1 MQLYDRRLTQL
12 LINHAIFVGSNFK
25 IALKYLK
32 VIAFTHKQIELK
44 ELGRLVICQE
54 NLTEKLHN
62 VKTLFGISEI
72 FYLATCNR
80 VEFVMITS
88 HVVDKAFAKQF
99 MGALDMG
106 LCPISTGAFLDAASI
121 YEDKEALEHLL
132 RTSCSLESLI
142 VGEKEI
148 LPQLRKA
155 YENCKEAGLTGD
167 GLRMF
172 MNCVVKTAKEVYTH
186 TNISKNPISVVSL
199 AYRKLKD
206 LKLCAA
212 DARVLII
219 GAGETNRN
227 ISKYLQKH
235 KFSHFAV
242 FNRTI
247 ENAAQLAADLN
258 GEAFNLEALK
268 SYSKGFDVIITCTSA
283 TEPIISTKI
292 YTSLLNGETSRK
304 TIVDLAVPNDTHP
317 DVLEKFPVNFIEVH
331 SLNEVAKNNLK
342 ERYEELTHA
351 ENIISQNIDAFIL
364 ELKQRRIELAM
375 RQVPDKIKEIRNT
388 AINSVFAEEVQSMDQ
403 HSRDILEK
411 VINYMEK
418 KYISVPMIMA
428 KDILIN
434 NN

>member
-1 MQLYDRRLTQL
+1 M
-12 LINHAIFVGSNFK
+12 
-25 IALKYLK
+25 KYLK

-54 NLTEKLHN
+54 NLTDKLQR
-62 VKTLFGISEI
+62 VKSQFGISEI

-80 VEFVMITS
+80 VEFVMLTQQ
-88 HVVDKAFAKQF
+88 VVDKAFAKQF
-99 MGALDMG
+99 MDAIDMG
-106 LCPISTGAFLDAASI
+106 LCPISTGTFLDAASI
-121 YEDKEALEHLL
+121 YEDREALEHLL

-148 LPQLRKA
+148 LAQLRKA

-172 MNCVVKTAKEVYTH
+172 MNCIVKTAKEVYTH

-206 LKLCAA
+206 MKLCTN
-212 DARVLII
+212 ARVLII

-235 KFSHFAV
+235 KFTNFAV
-242 FNRTI
+242 FNRTVA
-247 ENAAQLAADLN
+247 NATQLAADLS

-268 SYSKGFDVIITCTSA
+268 TYDKGFDAIITCTSS
-283 TEPIISTKI
+283 TEPIITPEI
-292 YTSLLNGETSRK
+292 YKGLLNGDTDRK

-317 DVLEKFPVNFIEVH
+317 DVLLQFPVNFIEVH
-331 SLNEVAKNNLK
+331 SLNEVAKKNLQ

-351 ENIISQNIDAFIL
+351 EAIIDENINGFLL

-375 RQVPDKIKEIRNT
+375 RQVPEKIKEIRNT
-388 AINSVFAEEVQSMDQ
+388 AINSVFAEEVQGMDQ
-403 HSRDILEK
+403 ASREILEK

>member
-1 MQLYDRRLTQL
+1 LTL
-12 LINHAIFVGSNFK
+12 HRVKAVTFVGSNFK

-44 ELGRLVICQE
+44 ELGKLVICQE
-54 NLTEKLHN
+54 NLTEKLHR
-62 VKTLFGISEI
+62 VKTQFGISEM
-72 FYLATCNR
+72 FYLSTCNR
-80 VEFVMITS
+80 VEFVMLTS
-88 HVVDKAFAKQF
+88 HVVDKAFAKEF
-99 MGALDMG
+99 MDSIDMG
-106 LCPISTGAFLDAASI
+106 LCPVSTGTFLDSASI
-121 YEDKEALEHLL
+121 YEDREALEHLL

-148 LPQLRKA
+148 LAQLRKA
-155 YENCKEAGLTGD
+155 YEHCKEAGLTGD

-172 MNCVVKTAKEVYTH
+172 MNCIVKTAKEVYTH

-199 AYRKLKD
+199 AYRKLRD
-206 LKLCAA
+206 LKLCTN
-212 DARVLII
+212 ARILII

-235 KFSHFAV
+235 KFSNFSV
-242 FNRTI
+242 FNRTVA
-247 ENAAQLAADLN
+247 NAAKLAADLN

-268 SYSKGFDVIITCTSA
+268 TYNKGFDAIITCTSA
-283 TEPIISTKI
+283 TEPIITPEI
-292 YTSLLNGETSRK
+292 YEGLLNGDTGRK

-317 DVLEKFPVNFIEVH
+317 YVLEKFPVNFIEVH
-331 SLNEVAKNNLK
+331 SLNEVAKKNLQ

-351 ENIISQNIDAFIL
+351 EGIIEQNINDFLL

-375 RQVPDKIKEIRNT
+375 RQVPEKIKEIRNT
-388 AINSVFAEEVQSMDQ
+388 AINSVFAEEVQGMDQ
-403 HSRDILEK
+403 HSREVLEK

>member
-1 MQLYDRRLTQL
+1 
-12 LINHAIFVGSNFK
+12 
-25 IALKYLK
+25 LKYLK

-54 NLTEKLHN
+54 NLTEKLHR
-62 VKTLFGISEI
+62 VKAQFGISEI

-80 VEFVMITS
+80 VEFVMITT
-88 HVVDKAFAKQF
+88 HVVDKEFARQF
-99 MGALDMG
+99 MDSLNIG
-106 LCPISTGAFLDAASI
+106 LCHVSTSTFLDAASI
-121 YEDKEALEHLL
+121 YEDKEALNHLL

-148 LPQLRKA
+148 LPQIRKA
-155 YENCKEAGLTGD
+155 YESCKEAGLTGEN
-167 GLRMF
+167 LRMY

-206 LKLCAA
+206 YNLCSN
-212 DARVLII
+212 ARILII

-235 KFSHFAV
+235 KFSNFAV
-242 FNRTI
+242 FNRTVSKAK
-247 ENAAQLAADLN
+247 ELANDLG

-268 SYSKGFDVIITCTSA
+268 TYSKGFDVIITCTSA
-283 TEPIISTKI
+283 TEPIITPEI
-292 YTSLLNGETSRK
+292 YTALLNGDTGRK
-304 TIVDLAVPNDTHP
+304 TIVDLAIPNDT
-317 DVLEKFPVNFIEVH
+317 DAKVLEKFPVNFIEVH
-331 SLNEVAKNNLK
+331 SLNEVAKNNLQ

-351 ENIISQNIDAFIL
+351 ESIIDQNIAAFLL

-375 RQVPDKIKEIRNT
+375 RQVPEKIKEIRNT
-388 AINSVFAEEVQSMDQ
+388 AINSVFAEEVQGMDQ
-403 HSRDILEK
+403 QSREVLEK

>member
-1 MQLYDRRLTQL
+1 MTLH
-12 LINHAIFVGSNFK
+12 LINPVIFVGSNFK

-44 ELGRLVICQE
+44 ELGKLVICQE
-54 NLTEKLHN
+54 NLTDKLHK
-62 VKTLFGISEI
+62 VKIQFGISEI

-80 VEFVMITS
+80 VEFVMLTS
-88 HVVDKAFAKQF
+88 HVVDKAFAKEF
-99 MGALDMG
+99 MDSIDMG
-106 LCPISTGAFLDAASI
+106 LCPVSTGTFLDSASI
-121 YEDKEALEHLL
+121 YEDREALEHLL

-148 LPQLRKA
+148 LSQLRKA

-172 MNCVVKTAKEVYTH
+172 MNCIVKTAKEVYTN
-186 TNISKNPISVVSL
+186 TNIAKNPISVVSL
-199 AYRKLKD
+199 AYRKLRD
-206 LKLCAA
+206 LKLCTN
-212 DARVLII
+212 ARILII

-235 KFSHFAV
+235 KFSNFSV
-242 FNRTI
+242 FNRTVA
-247 ENAAQLAADLN
+247 NAVQLAADLN

-268 SYSKGFDVIITCTSA
+268 TYDKGFDAIITCTSA
-283 TEPIISTKI
+283 TEPIITPEI
-292 YTSLLNGETSRK
+292 YAGLLNGDTDRK

-317 DVLEKFPVNFIEVH
+317 DVLEKYPVNFIEVH
-331 SLNEVAKNNLK
+331 SLNEVAKKNLQ

-351 ENIISQNIDAFIL
+351 EDIINENITAFMQ

-375 RQVPDKIKEIRNT
+375 RQVPEKIKEIRNT
-388 AINSVFAEEVQSMDQ
+388 AINSVFADEVQGMDQ
-403 HSRDILEK
+403 QSREILEK